1 MSWQIQDGAKT
12 CLSKEGRKKTQGKNN
27 SVYNIQSI
35 LLYYN
40 NRLEFLRFNTD
51 KPEECCLLF

>member
-27 SVYNIQSI
+27 SVYSI
-35 LLYYN
+35 FTSSEYSG
-40 NRLEFLRFNTD
+40 FLSGAHGIT
-51 KPEECCLLF
+51 E